1 VRIPGVHSNL
11 SLYYAARF
19 SGQLAH
25 NLFLA
30 TLLVIAGTGGHTA
43 AGLGSLM
50 AATTIAAVVFGI
62 PGGALADRLGPG
74 RGFALGASLR
84 CLFIALALLG
94 FSGHGSIIVIAFL
107 YAAVSQVHNPSEMA
121 LVKVLCASSAGRVH
135 SLLVAL
141 QYGGQ
146 GLGFLVLA
154 PVLYLWGGV
163 QAALAGSLALMLLHM
178 LATSVL
184 ALRIRTSDREDA
196 LLRRGPFAGMR
207 ETLSVFSHSE
217 PARDALAVLA
227 VKSLVGQVI
236 LLAFPLY
243 VRHDLSLGTGG
254 AVVLLAP
261 GVAGVAAGILW
272 GATFLKLDGAIRAM
286 RLSILGLA
294 IAVFALAALDYGV
307 TFAFAASQVQA
318 LVRFEAAL
326 NMTAVVAMPV
336 AFLVGASLSVAL
348 VSSRVAL
355 TAAAPLGI
363 QSRVFA
369 VQATVSDA
377 LVVVPVLFAGVAAEF
392 LGARMTLGALGLLCG
407 GTWLVMWHPWF
418 QLPALAR
425 RRLAA
430 EAARAA

>member
-1 VRIPGVHSNL
+1 MGVRRLRSDL

-19 SGQLAH
+19 SGQVGH

-30 TLLVIAGTGGHTA
+30 TLLVIAGTGGHAA
-43 AGLGSLM
+43 AGIGSLM
-50 AATTIAAVVFGI
+50 AATTVAAVLFGI

-84 CLFIALALLG
+84 CSLIALALLG
-94 FSGHGSIIVIAFL
+94 FQGAGSAVVIAFL
-107 YAAVSQVHNPSEMA
+107 YASVSQVHNPSEMA
-121 LVKVLCASSAGRVH
+121 LVKVLCDRSAGRVH

-146 GLGFLVLA
+146 GLGFLLLA
-154 PVLYLWGGV
+154 PALYVWGGIH
-163 QAALAGSLALMLLHM
+163 AALAGALAITMLHMAFTLML
-178 LATSVL
+178 T
-184 ALRIRTSDREDA
+184 LRVRISDRA
-196 LLRRGPFAGMR
+196 NRSTGRGNFSGLR
-207 ETLSVFSHSE
+207 ETLSVFSRSE

-243 VRHDLSLGTGG
+243 LQHDLSLGTGG
-254 AVVLLAP
+254 AIVLLAP
-261 GVAGVAAGILW
+261 GIAGVAAGIIF
-272 GATFLKLDGAIRAM
+272 GATLLKLDGAVRAM
-286 RLSILGLA
+286 RMSILGLTV
-294 IAVFALAALDYGV
+294 AVFALAALDYGV
-307 TFAFAASQVQA
+307 TFAFTISQVQA

-326 NMTAVVAMPV
+326 NMTAVIAMPV

-377 LVVVPVLFAGVAAEF
+377 LVVLPVLFAGVAAEL

-407 GTWLVMWHPWF
+407 GTWLIMWHPWF

-425 RRLAA
+425 RRMAA
-430 EAARAA
+430 EAQA